1 MKIEKR
7 SITAHYTSTQN
18 VDKHWKNVKFN
29 PIDGES
35 NLRKNFQLKGG
46 ADGKGGALCQ
56 KISQFSEIRI
66 NFLRE
71 IWNSPVGDNDFAP
84 PHEKS
89 GPYFDSNTIYMKIR
103 ARSVGE
109 FPSLCRGG
117 GGSRFRNAMG
127 RKTVVVHNGDG
138 SIWLV
143 FRAIKESI
151 MKNFH
156 HVLVM
161 GMCELTRFRWVF
173 CDRFFIFIYL
183 RMT

>member
-1 MKIEKR
+1 MGR
-7 SITAHYTSTQN
+7 AAPF
-18 VDKHWKNVKFN
+18 VKKYLNSPRYELIFCA
-29 PIDGES
+29 
-35 NLRKNFQLKGG
+35 RY
-46 ADGKGGALCQ
+46 
-56 KISQFSEIRI
+56 EIRPWAI
-66 NFLRE
+66 M
-71 IWNSPVGDNDFAP
+71 ISPP